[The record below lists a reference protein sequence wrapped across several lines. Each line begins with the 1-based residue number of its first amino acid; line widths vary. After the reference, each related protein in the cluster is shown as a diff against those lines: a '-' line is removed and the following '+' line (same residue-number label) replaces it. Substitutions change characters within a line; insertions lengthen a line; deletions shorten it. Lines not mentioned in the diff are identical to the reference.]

1 MGERRTTRD
10 DEDTLSR
17 RESWLGRSEAAV
29 QSPFVTMNTSH
40 VAAAEEE
47 AGNGRK
53 RRRGVTDKRKRG
65 EDTGVGGGASG
76 RGGKGGREEGANDDE
91 LPAPQVRTSHVLR
104 VPHSHRRLGRRLFF
118 LRSV

>member
-10 DEDTLSR
+10 DEDTSS

-40 VAAAEEE
+40 VAAAEE

-53 RRRGVTDKRKRG
+53 RRRGMTDKRKRG
-65 EDTGVGGGASG
+65 ERIPGSVAAEAVGERKSG
-76 RGGKGGREEGANDDE
+76 RGK
-91 LPAPQVRTSHVLR
+91 
-104 VPHSHRRLGRRLFF
+104 
-118 LRSV
+118 